1 VKNSALE
8 APANLPSLDLDEFE
22 RAGSQAW
29 WQRIAK
35 ETKGALDQATPRRL
49 AADGTPLSP
58 FYDALPGTFWPE
70 TPRRAQPGWKL
81 TEDYTEAED
90 LTQIAQIIRSA
101 HEGGA
106 DELLVRSDQLL
117 NAEATRLVTQVG
129 LPVIVELPPADSYLV
144 PSLTQLGIVE
154 PFVRLLS
161 NARYPLLMAA
171 SWPFRSGVG
180 LTLHIGWV
188 AEAGGSAAEELGLL
202 QALLVEFGISLRP
215 PRFRL
220 QVSVG
225 LSVPIELAKLRAAR
239 SLVTHH
245 LPDSQFQLHAT
256 TARFPLSLQEPQ
268 TNLIRTSTQAFT
280 AVCGGA
286 DSLSI
291 VPFDGVVGLP
301 SELGVRTA
309 RGISHLMRHES
320 HLHPVA
326 DPGAGSYA
334 LETIEHDL
342 LSQAGRIAGEIHDA
356 GGWSAAMASGL
367 ISRRIAQTAQLRAE
381 AYANGQRKVV
391 GVNAFKAADYQP
403 ISNTP
408 GKFDPAASS
417 LSPWRGPAAH
427 E

>member
-1 VKNSALE
+1 MKNSALA
-8 APANLPSLDLDEFE
+8 APSHLPGLDFSEFE

-29 WQRIAK
+29 WKRIAK
-35 ETKGALDQATPRRL
+35 ETKGALDQSSPRRL
-49 AADGTPLSP
+49 AADGTPIWP
-58 FYDALPGTFWPE
+58 FYDELPDAISAESPLL
-70 TPRRAQPGWKL
+70 AQPGWKL
-81 TEDYTEAED
+81 TEDYTEADD

-101 HEGGA
+101 TAGGA

-117 NAEATRLVTQVG
+117 TAEATRLVALVG
-129 LPVIVELPPADSYLV
+129 LPVIVEVPPADSYLI
-144 PSLTQLGIVE
+144 PSITQQGRVE
-154 PFVRLLS
+154 PFVCLLS
-161 NARYPLLMAA
+161 NDRYPLLIAA
-171 SWPFRSGVG
+171 AWPFRSGVG
-180 LTLHIGWV
+180 LTIDIGWV

-215 PRFRL
+215 PSLRL
-220 QVSVG
+220 QLSVG
-225 LSVPIELAKLRAAR
+225 LSMPVELAKLRAAR
-239 SLVTHH
+239 SLVAHY
-245 LPDSQFQLHAT
+245 LPDTQLQLHAS
-256 TARFPLSLQEPQ
+256 TARFVLSLQEPQ

-309 RGISHLMRHES
+309 RGISHLMRQES

-334 LETIEHDL
+334 LETIERDL
-342 LSQAGRIAGEIHDA
+342 LSQADRIAGEIHDA